1 MRKSHILQI
10 DRGKAVIKARI
21 QCITLHISQLDGDKM
36 GIKGEFHTRAG
47 DKVTLD
53 DVVSLLTIMVCI
65 GFLLFI
71 ERFL

>member
-10 DRGKAVIKARI
+10 KV
-21 QCITLHISQLDGDKM
+21 DKM
-36 GIKGEFHTRAG
+36 GIKDEFHTRAG

-53 DVVSLLTIMVCI
+53 DVLSLAIIMVCI

>member
-10 DRGKAVIKARI
+10 KV
-21 QCITLHISQLDGDKM
+21 DKM
-36 GIKGEFHTRAG
+36 GIKDEFHTRAG
-47 DKVTLD
+47 DKITLD
-53 DVVSLLTIMVCI
+53 DVVSLLTIMVCT

>member
-1 MRKSHILQI
+1 
-10 DRGKAVIKARI
+10 
-21 QCITLHISQLDGDKM
+21 M
-36 GIKGEFHTRAG
+36 GIKDEFHTRAG

>member
-10 DRGKAVIKARI
+10 KV
-21 QCITLHISQLDGDKM
+21 DKM
-36 GIKGEFHTRAG
+36 GIKDDFHTRAG
-47 DKVTLD
+47 DKITLD